1 MNADK
6 ELLEKIA
13 RLRREM
19 KKTFKSRSTNQ
30 IVYSSAQQR
39 INSNYF
45 GDK

>member
-19 KKTFKSRSTNQ
+19 KKTFKSRPTNQ

-39 INSNYF
+39 VNYNYF
-45 GDK
+45 WEK